1 MGAAVEESRA
11 RPSKQGNNAGLVVD
25 KNTNGGDSEVSNKK
39 LNMDSRS
46 MSLIQK
52 SSCSKP
58 QMSLLRNKSVKVQ
71 LLLPTLGKTAMG
83 SSGQVVGRREGTL

>member
-58 QMSLLRNKSVKVQ
+58 QMSLLSNKSVKVQ
-71 LLLPTLGKTAMG
+71 HY
-83 SSGQVVGRREGTL
+83 REDPVMFVNVKCDAVERDNR